1 MLSNNAQER
10 APRWPADALSS
21 VAEIEDALTNASIE
35 VTRELH
41 DRWPAGKAPVS
52 YATRAAYRKLA
63 RQQRLLDGA
72 LAATDRLRKQ
82 LLRGTAPQDQAPQ
95 PPRTNGG
102 GSHHDADAAIAAAI

>member
-10 APRWPADALSS
+10 APRWPASDALFS
-21 VAEIEDALTNASIE
+21 VAKIEDALLSASAE
-35 VTRELH
+35 VTRELQR
-41 DRWPAGKAPVS
+41 RWPAGKAPVS

-82 LLRGTAPQDQAPQ
+82 GGTAPQDQAPQ

-102 GSHHDADAAIAAAI
+102 GSHDADAAIAAAI